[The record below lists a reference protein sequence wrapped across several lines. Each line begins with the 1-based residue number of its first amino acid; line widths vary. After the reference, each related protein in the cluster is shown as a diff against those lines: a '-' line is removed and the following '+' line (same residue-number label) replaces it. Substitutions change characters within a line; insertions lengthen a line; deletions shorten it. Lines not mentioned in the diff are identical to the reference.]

1 MSLDTEQIITLCN
14 EVGIDLSTDPSF
26 RYAIEQLVTK
36 VENIS
41 EETLDEDEEDVVHY
55 IEILEDSHG
64 NLTWDSSYETLDEF
78 MEVLHIVAVEVQQP
92 VTMTYPLH

>member
-1 MSLDTEQIITLCN
+1 MSLDEIQELAGHRAVPAWVIK
-14 EVGIDLSTDPSF
+14 
-26 RYAIEQLVTK
+26 LVQDCIAK
-36 VENIS
+36 EIENIS

-64 NLTWDSSYETLDEF
+64 NLTWDSSYETLNEF
-78 MEVLHIVAVEVQQP
+78 MEVMHIVAEEVQEP